1 MFCAIYKSLKK
12 YDTYLYVAAKDDF
25 SRVPES
31 LLRLLGQP
39 VHVMDLELSPE
50 RKLAQEDVV
59 EVMKNLQEQGWHLQM
74 LKKEEWLGAH

>member
-12 YDTYLYVAAKDDF
+12 YDTYLYVATKDDF

-39 VHVMDLELSPE
+39 VHVMDLELTPE
-50 RKLAQEDVV
+50 RKLAQEDVA
-59 EVMKNLQEQGWHLQM
+59 EVMRNLQAQGWHLQM
-74 LKKEEWLGAH
+74 PKKEDWLGAH